1 MFRVEL
7 VTKELNHFYYFSK
20 RKWKY
25 FYTFNHFG
33 SEKSSKRAKLHKS
46 TTMKYDPQSAGINLL
61 SPQSDSTPWTL
72 TLKLTDFDIVFHN
85 SPAVLAI
92 SGPLLLGL
100 SFLIWSRFEFIQMK
114 KADWALL
121 GCPSSLIF
129 FCLLSIFSPFLKAWK
144 SASFSA
150 FFWAM
155 IASAPPSSSHD
166 LFSASYRFLSS
177 TAFSSHS

>member
-1 MFRVEL
+1 MCEVIVFPKMPTKNLKDICPGSLLESNSVWPLRQPL
-7 VTKELNHFYYFSK
+7 VIVYV
-20 RKWKY
+20 R
-25 FYTFNHFG
+25 
-33 SEKSSKRAKLHKS
+33 
-46 TTMKYDPQSAGINLL
+46 
-61 SPQSDSTPWTL
+61 
-72 TLKLTDFDIVFHN
+72 KLTVFDIVFHN

-166 LFSASYRFLSS
+166 LYSASYRFLSS